1 MSSTLALVAVLAVL
15 SGCTAP
21 PQAPPQSAVTRAP
34 TTVLRDALILAAVRS
49 ALLADDP
56 DASTSVGVSVANG
69 VVTLRGTV
77 KDERVR
83 RRMVDHAQETVYVR
97 AVVDRLRVDPRR
109 QRLSDRIGD
118 LALAARVQTA
128 LGAQLGMQNV
138 IVRVERGVATLDGT
152 VSDAAT
158 KRTMLATAR
167 GVRGIRNVVDRIRVG
182 VP

>member
-1 MSSTLALVAVLAVL
+1 MRRALALAASLAVA
-15 SGCTAP
+15 GCAQPPPHAP
-21 PQAPPQSAVTRAP
+21 RSDETRAP
-34 TTVLRDALILAAVRS
+34 TTMLRDALILTAVRS
-49 ALLADDP
+49 TLIADDP
-56 DASTSVGVSVANG
+56 DSTTSVSVSVTDG

-83 RRMVDHAQETVYVR
+83 RRMVEHAQETVYVR

-109 QRLSDRIGD
+109 RRIADQVSD
-118 LALAARVQTA
+118 LALAARVQVA
-128 LGAQLGMQNV
+128 LGAQLGVQKV
-138 IVRVERGVATLDGT
+138 IVHVERGVVTLDGT